1 MTVSMFLL
9 AEVLV
14 STVWY
19 VWHAGWPGFVKQ
31 CTGNG
36 ADSEAQS
43 ASSAI
48 RCNFGLMSMGIERN
62 SLVAT
67 IQAREVALTAVYA
80 QTFVDDGEF
89 LVFIH
94 IIDVL
99 KMLCSGALHGFDSWH
114 IADIDFRTFL
124 SFFPKSELVSVLAEL
139 LHLEDGWA
147 LSLPSVLYKIL
158 ALREVQK
165 CPQTSGEVIDNGKVL
180 FLNC

>member
-1 MTVSMFLL
+1 MMASMFLL

-67 IQAREVALTAVYA
+67 VQTCEVALTAVYA
-80 QTFVDDGEF
+80 QAFINDGEF

-94 IIDVL
+94 IVDMFEVL
-99 KMLCSGALHGFDSWH
+99 GAGALDIFDSWH
-114 IADIDFRTFL
+114 FANIDFRTFL
-124 SFFPKSELVSVLAEL
+124 TLTPKSELVSVLAQL
-139 LHLEDGWA
+139 LHFEDWRA
-147 LSLPSVLYKIL
+147 LSLPPIFNQIL
-158 ALREVQK
+158 AL
-165 CPQTSGEVIDNGKVL
+165 
-180 FLNC
+180 